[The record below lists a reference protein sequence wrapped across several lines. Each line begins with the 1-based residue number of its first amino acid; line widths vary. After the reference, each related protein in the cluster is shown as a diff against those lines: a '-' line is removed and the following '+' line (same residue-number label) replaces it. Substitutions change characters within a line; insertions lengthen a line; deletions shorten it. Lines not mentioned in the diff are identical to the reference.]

1 MSDAFERSYDAR
13 DRKVGRPED
22 RGAVLA
28 VWQGLVQHASA
39 RDSGLVGVLPPV
51 DIEEHLEVYVHCEC
65 DWPVPLVEACER
77 MCTRL

>member
-51 DIEEHLEVYVHCEC
+51 DIEETPGGVRTL
-65 DWPVPLVEACER
+65 
-77 MCTRL
+77 